1 MHVSSVKTIVAN
13 AKRNGHTY
21 SKLRSGR
28 PRKTSVRED
37 HQIVREAEKNR
48 RLSAEK
54 LAIMVKEDHGVTISK
69 QTVRNRIKA
78 EGFNGRAARKKP
90 HLTKKVKAR
99 LEYANT
105 MLKYKEKDWKKVI
118 FSDESSVWLTGAAGR
133 VYVWRKPR

>member
-1 MHVSSVKTIVAN
+1 
-13 AKRNGHTY
+13 
-21 SKLRSGR
+21 
-28 PRKTSVRED
+28 
-37 HQIVREAEKNR
+37 
-48 RLSAEK
+48 
-54 LAIMVKEDHGVTISK
+54 MVKEDHGVTISK

-90 HLTKKVKAR
+90 HLTQKNIKAR

-133 VYVWRKPR
+133 VYVWRKPGEEFKNKCLVPTFKSGKETLMVWGCITYEGVGSSPV